1 MNKPLRFITTPPPL
15 QFFHYTAPLVA
26 RQARAVGKSAAAP
39 KAAAPSQSSAA
50 AAAAS
55 QVVVQ
60 EIPDK
65 EGFLGAFEL
74 FRKAKAPK
82 KVFQVGGCVGG
93 WGGGTARWFVLALVG
108 CGGMER
114 GRFVLL
120 LLLLLLLPPLP
131 PLQSVCSF

>member
-1 MNKPLRFITTPPPL
+1 M
-15 QFFHYTAPLVA
+15 
-26 RQARAVGKSAAAP
+26 GKSAAAP

-93 WGGGTARWFVLALVG
+93 WVDGVAGRRGGLFWLLSVVA
-108 CGGMER
+108 GGKR
-114 GRFVLL
+114 GGLCY
-120 LLLLLLLPPLP
+120 
-131 PLQSVCSF
+131 CSSCCCCCLRYRRCSRCVVSKFESKTPKTWG